1 MEAKKGLS
9 QKELFQAL
17 DNHLIVHKNLVLFLQ
32 KNNKTKVAIKML
44 MLFMLTLLKMSHIQ
58 LIIYQAPDSQ

>member
-17 DNHLIVHKNLVLFLQ
+17 NNHLIVHKNRVLFLQ
-32 KNNKTKVAIKML
+32 KDNKTKAAIKML
-44 MLFMLTLLKMSHIQ
+44 MLFMLILLKMSHIQ